1 MNSSETPTILIVAP
15 SGRALAAAARRAG
28 YRPLVADFFDD
39 LDTRTLAAA
48 NILVAVTERGFE
60 GPELLAQLQHL
71 AAEQDPLGL
80 VYGGGFE
87 DRPELIA
94 ELGRH
99 FPLYGN
105 APEVVARVK
114 DPQSLADLCRRLA
127 IPHPEICFELPSEPA
142 AWLVKHAG
150 GGGGLHIAP
159 ALGKN
164 LEPGDYYQRRI
175 DGRPISV
182 LLLGNGEAACGL
194 GLSEQWTAADS
205 ERPFRFGGALRPARL
220 AAALAEKIIEAAEK
234 IGAAA
239 ELVGL
244 NSVDFLVEDDNFHLL
259 EINPRPGATLDIFA
273 DRDGLL
279 FAAHLAACKGR
290 LPQQPLA
297 FPAAGATAIF
307 YAPCDLD
314 PMPLLDWPDWCQ
326 DRQKS
331 ETRLHKG
338 DPVCTVSAEA
348 ETPEA
353 ARALL
358 DERLAHFLKYL
369 TDSASK
375 EAAA

>member
-60 GPELLAQLQHL
+60 GSGLVAQLQQL
-71 AAEQDPLGL
+71 AAEHDPLGL

-114 DPQSLADLCRRLA
+114 DPQVLADLCRRLA
-127 IPHPEICFELPSEPA
+127 IPHPEIRFEMPLEA
-142 AWLVKHAG
+142 TAWLVKHAG
-150 GGGGLHIAP
+150 GGGGLHVAP
-159 ALGKN
+159 ALGKS
-164 LEPGDYYQRRI
+164 LGPGDYYQRRI

-182 LLLGNGEAACGL
+182 LLLGDGKAACGL
-194 GLSEQWTAADS
+194 GLSEQWTAADF

-220 AAALAEKIIEAAEK
+220 AAPLAERIIEAAEK

-244 NSVDFLVEDDNFHLL
+244 NSIDFLVEGDDFHLL

-290 LPQQPLA
+290 LPQQPLT

-307 YAPCDLD
+307 YTPCDLD
-314 PMPLLDWPDWCQ
+314 SMPVLAWPDWCH
-326 DRQKS
+326 DRQKPG
-331 ETRLHKG
+331 THLHKC

-358 DERLAHFLKYL
+358 DERRAQFLKYL